1 MQDLNPLA
9 IELNEHLQ
17 DSAPVVSALLSKLG
31 KRIYLPKGILSQ
43 TAEATGAESWRCSF
57 SSIAKGF
64 KSCIFSLNCEQ

>member
-43 TAEATGAESWRCSF
+43 TAEAN
-57 SSIAKGF
+57 AKAHRF
-64 KSCIFSLNCEQ
+64 NATHALSLIHISEPTRPY